1 MCYSA
6 EVSLITFIIGC
17 GFSILLTTCK
27 HKFHKLLG
35 YFLGFVSLMQ
45 FIEFLL
51 WRHQICDTYHKFLS
65 VLGMILNHAQP
76 VFLACVTAYIYK
88 QNINVL
94 AVITLIYLAIIIPYS
109 MQYTNALRCS
119 MVTPGSG
126 NPHLVWN
133 WNTMSYSAYIY
144 VIFLAAFVGIA
155 LFGMPLREGSSF
167 AVVAVLTYAGSSLIY
182 ERKVVGSLWCF
193 WTAFIPMIIYLLNYF

>member
-6 EVSLITFIIGC
+6 EVSLITFTIGF
-17 GFSILLTTCK
+17 GFSILLMMRK

-45 FIEFLL
+45 FVEFLL
-51 WRHQICDTYHKFLS
+51 WRHQICDTYHKSVS

-76 VFLACVTAYIYK
+76 IILALVTGYIYG

-94 AVITLIYLAIIIPYS
+94 ALITLIYLAVIIPYS
-109 MQYTNALRCS
+109 AQYTTALQCS
-119 MVTPGSG
+119 TVIPGSG

-133 WNTMSYSAYIY
+133 WNTMSYSNVVYS
-144 VIFLAAFVGIA
+144 VFLAIFVGIA
-155 LFGMPLREGSSF
+155 LFGMPPSEGRNF
-167 AVVAVLTYAGSSLIY
+167 AVVAVLTYAGSSFIY

-193 WTAFIPMIIYLLNYF
+193 WTAFIPMIIYLLN

>member
-6 EVSLITFIIGC
+6 EVSLITFTIGF
-17 GFSILLTTCK
+17 GFSILLMMRK

-45 FIEFLL
+45 FVEFLL
-51 WRHQICDTYHKFLS
+51 WRHQICDTYHKSLS

-76 VFLACVTAYIYK
+76 IILALVTGYIYG

-94 AVITLIYLAIIIPYS
+94 ALITLIYLAVIIPYS
-109 MQYTNALRCS
+109 AQYTTALQCS
-119 MVTPGSG
+119 TVIPGSG

-133 WNTMSYSAYIY
+133 WNIMSYSNVVYS
-144 VIFLAAFVGIA
+144 VFLAIFVGIA
-155 LFGMPLREGSSF
+155 LFGMPPSE
-167 AVVAVLTYAGSSLIY
+167 
-182 ERKVVGSLWCF
+182 
-193 WTAFIPMIIYLLNYF
+193 